1 MHCPDTHAARPDDV
15 QPVEAAA
22 GLAAFAEALDDDAFA
37 EALLKFAL
45 CVLVS
50 LVIGFWYRN

>member
-22 GLAAFAEALDDDAFA
+22 GLAAFAEAFA